1 MTAWLELRRRSVLAG
16 LMAGAASPGWA
27 QDGSRALRMG
37 VGAQVTSIDPQYH
50 NISPNNA
57 FGSMVYGALVDT
69 DAQCRLIPGLALS
82 WTPLTETLWE
92 FKLRPGVTFHNGRPF
107 TADDV
112 AFTFE
117 RIPTVVNSPG
127 SYSTY
132 IYSIA
137 TVEIKD
143 PLTLHLHT
151 KGPDPLLPAS
161 MSQVWM
167 LNRAT
172 HTGSTIDQFN
182 SGEKAIESLDTFEP
196 DMLISDV
203 IMTGMTGI
211 EAAIATRAK
220 RPSCKILLFSG
231 QAATADLLEKA
242 RAQGHEFEIL
252 AKPVHPTD
260 LLAKL
265 RRQS

>member
-1 MTAWLELRRRSVLAG
+1 MSEAAAATTSKPRVL
-16 LMAGAASPGWA
+16 
-27 QDGSRALRMG
+27 
-37 VGAQVTSIDPQYH
+37 V
-50 NISPNNA
+50 
-57 FGSMVYGALVDT
+57 
-69 DAQCRLIPGLALS
+69 
-82 WTPLTETLWE
+82 
-92 FKLRPGVTFHNGRPF
+92 
-107 TADDV
+107 ADDEQV
-112 AFTFE
+112 IANTLAIILNQAGFE
-117 RIPTVVNSPG
+117 
-127 SYSTY
+127 
-132 IYSIA
+132 A
-137 TVEIKD
+137 
-143 PLTLHLHT
+143 
-151 KGPDPLLPAS
+151 
-161 MSQVWM
+161 
-167 LNRAT
+167 RAVY
-172 HTGSTIDQFN
+172 